1 MQSGVLWWGAIML
14 GNKPNG
20 SGKAAEQTAAWGQLN
35 SVCQRRND
43 SDPAERGTAAAR
55 SQQDKI

>member
-1 MQSGVLWWGAIML
+1 ML

-20 SGKAAEQTAAWGQLN
+20 SGKAAEQTAAWGQLD